1 METLPGGFQLNI
13 PEAAFPLST
22 DSMVLADFVRL
33 PKNARAADL
42 GSGCGTLGLLLCS
55 KSESC
60 HVTGFEIDEDAHKA
74 ALENIAANR
83 LESRM
88 KSIPGD
94 LRQTVKAFPCGS
106 FDTVVSNPPYFAGG
120 PVSKRGAARR
130 EDCCSL
136 ADVVQAMGHL
146 LKFGGDGWLVHKPER
161 MAEIIA
167 LGHTQNLTA
176 KELVLVRHSQGGD
189 ISLVLLKLRKGAAQG
204 LKIEETSLYD
214 CQGNPTPA
222 FKRIYHTQG
231 D

>member
-1 METLPGGFQLNI
+1 MEILPGGFQLNI

-60 HVTGFEIDEDAHKA
+60 HVTGFEIDEAAHNA
-74 ALENIAANR
+74 ALKNISANR
-83 LESRM
+83 LEARM
-88 KSIPGD
+88 ESIPGD
-94 LRQTVKAFPCGS
+94 LRQTVGTYPRGS

-120 PVSKRGAARR
+120 PESKRGAARR
-130 EDCCSL
+130 ENCCTL
-136 ADVVQAMGHL
+136 ADVVQAMGYL

-167 LGHTQNLTA
+167 LGYAQNLTA
-176 KELVLVRHSQGGD
+176 KELVLVRHKEGGD
-189 ISLVLLKLRKGAAQG
+189 IGLVLLKLRKGAAQG
-204 LKIEETSLYD
+204 LKMKETSLYD
-214 CQGNPTPA
+214 CRGNPTPA